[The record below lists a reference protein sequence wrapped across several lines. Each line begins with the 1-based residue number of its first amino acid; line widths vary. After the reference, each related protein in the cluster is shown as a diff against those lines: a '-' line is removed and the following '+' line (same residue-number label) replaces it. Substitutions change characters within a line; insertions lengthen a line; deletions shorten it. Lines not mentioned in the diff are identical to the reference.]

1 MLTMNR
7 LNIFLFVIVQSDF
20 RLNIFCPL
28 MLFLSS
34 SLRTGTYACPLTR
47 LLATELIRTSEFMFP
62 KYLIEFQ
69 NVEIVK
75 SKFKSEK
82 SKKNKHKSN
91 VVLKVNVKRLL
102 LHGL

>member
-1 MLTMNR
+1 M
-7 LNIFLFVIVQSDF
+7 
-20 RLNIFCPL
+20 
-28 MLFLSS
+28 FLSS
-34 SLRTGTYACPLTR
+34 PLRTGTYACPLTR
-47 LLATELIRTSEFMFP
+47 LFATELSRTSEFMFP

-91 VVLKVNVKRLL
+91 VVLKVNVKKNIVTWSLNTSLL
-102 LHGL
+102 ILGIRTYEH